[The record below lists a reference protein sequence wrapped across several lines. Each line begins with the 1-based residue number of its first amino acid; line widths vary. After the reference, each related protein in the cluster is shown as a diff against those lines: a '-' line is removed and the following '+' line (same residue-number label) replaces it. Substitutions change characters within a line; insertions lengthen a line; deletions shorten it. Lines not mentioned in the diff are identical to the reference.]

1 MPQST
6 FIKLHL
12 LCLPS
17 SSFQQ
22 RKCLLRFSIIT
33 ATAASNGIGHQSEKL
48 AELHK
53 SKGYLRLGRAA
64 GQTHWFGVEL
74 KPKMIQV
81 WEVVGRVF
89 PLVFCWN
96 HSTNRAKSQSQTC
109 AISRTGR
116 RMLMFTW
123 WYVHQWSPFGREA
136 SPYRTWGGRGGAHNG
151 ATGFARVHCLYLL
164 VLLVLM
170 LVSACTCLYFLYLLV
185 LFGAFG
191 DYCTCLVLLL
201 YLCSFFHALRTAF

>member
-1 MPQST
+1 MAKSLSGGDPAAERCLLPNRCLTTANLPKPFQSTLVSFLGYGVPLLQCIIAKSNCACSAYFTANCKNVSRIFSHLTSILYMPQST

-64 GQTHWFGVEL
+64 GQTH
-74 KPKMIQV
+74 
-81 WEVVGRVF
+81 
-89 PLVFCWN
+89 
-96 HSTNRAKSQSQTC
+96 
-109 AISRTGR
+109 
-116 RMLMFTW
+116 
-123 WYVHQWSPFGREA
+123 
-136 SPYRTWGGRGGAHNG
+136 
-151 ATGFARVHCLYLL
+151 
-164 VLLVLM
+164 
-170 LVSACTCLYFLYLLV
+170 
-185 LFGAFG
+185 
-191 DYCTCLVLLL
+191 
-201 YLCSFFHALRTAF
+201 